1 MNVELRN
8 PNVIM
13 KLSRLGSFH
22 QSKLSFLRSFLKEF
36 KDWEY
41 KRDLFEL
48 DQFGYGTAVYS
59 FKKNTRVYSLVCF
72 ANELNE
78 NERSDRV
85 IATKWDAAF
94 VLHDGVPTK
103 QDIDRLRN
111 EVPKQEIGRLSYKE
125 LTLSRANKSV
135 RAFDHVVKSLSEGN
149 QPDIGLLSKVGYL
162 YRTTAVYG
170 SGKFGLADRFRIKNR
185 EEIYGPFR
193 LEMMLVY
200 LVRQFTFDQVNHV
213 AKHKNPRKSVTLDT
227 EISRNLGIGNSTGL
241 GMAPFIVNHPTLL
254 SNWIL
259 ARETALKTI
268 REIKNVKPEDIKL
281 FKNCL
286 KKSIKNI
293 TSWNT
298 DSEYQKK
305 KIKYL
310 LNDLN
315 EFIQF
320 IEKDFNF
327 SKEFIFNHLYLWIEE
342 NLGDEC
348 IEYIVSM
355 MMEPYDDIVSPLI
368 NQMSS
373 EEEKYFNIPT
383 SKTVVDL
390 KKILET
396 KYSEILKIDFSKKE
410 NNQNFWFI
418 SKNKEEPR
426 MADRFEENG
435 SDLEQP
441 LAIARDIKSN
451 KVGLCVAGSTSILA
465 EKLNMTLPVET
476 HLLQAC
482 VSEPIKPILHNVVTF
497 GAGHFYCSQSDKG
510 EMVMGGDLDGYNSY
524 AQRGNLPTLQHVL
537 TEGIAMFP
545 FLSKLK
551 ILRTWGGIMDMSMDG
566 SPIIDKTHIEGLYL
580 NCGWCYGGFKATPA
594 SGWTFAHTIA
604 QDRVHELN
612 AGYSLNRFHTGHL
625 IDEKG
630 LGTKTWIS

>member
-1 MNVELRN
+1 MKVELRN
-8 PNVIM
+8 PNIVM

-41 KRDLFEL
+41 KKDLFEL
-48 DQFGYGTAVYS
+48 NEFGYGTAVYS
-59 FKKNTRVYSLVCF
+59 FKKSTRVYSLICF

-78 NERSDRV
+78 KERSDRV

-94 VLHDGVPTK
+94 TLYDGVPSK

-111 EVPKQEIGRLSYKE
+111 EVPKQEVGRLSYKE

-135 RAFDHVVKSLSEGN
+135 RVFEHVVQSLSEGN
-149 QPDIGLLSKVGYL
+149 QPDIELLSKVGYL

-213 AKHKNPRKSVTLDT
+213 AKQKNPRKAVTLDL
-227 EISRNLGIGNSTGL
+227 EICRNLGIGNSTGL

-254 SNWIL
+254 NNWIY
-259 ARETALKTI
+259 ARETALKNI
-268 REIKNVKPEDIKL
+268 REIKNVKPDDSEL
-281 FKNCL
+281 FKTCL

-298 DSEYQKK
+298 ESKYQQKK
-305 KIKYL
+305 INSL

-315 EFIQF
+315 KFIQF
-320 IEKDFNF
+320 IEKDFDY
-327 SKEFIFNHLYLWIEE
+327 SKEFVFNNIYQWAED
-342 NLGDEC
+342 NLGEEC
-348 IEYIVSM
+348 VEYIISL
-355 MMEPYDDIVSPLI
+355 MMEPYDDIVNPLI

-383 SKTVVDL
+383 DRTVADL
-390 KKILET
+390 REILET
-396 KYSEILKIDFSKKE
+396 KYQEILKIDFSKKK

-426 MADRFEENG
+426 FANRFEENG

-441 LAIARDIKSN
+441 LAIARDIKKLYEALS
-451 KVGLCVAGSTSILA
+451 VAKNSSTIDKFLINNNELRHVVRRA
-465 EKLNMTLPVET
+465 FIIEKFPY
-476 HLLQAC
+476 
-482 VSEPIKPILHNVVTF
+482 SEIQDNIIGQSLIPIDMLRLKLSFF
-497 GAGHFYCSQSDKG
+497 GALKFDPRSDKWLRICMFQG
-510 EMVMGGDLDGYNSY
+510 APLPDELKNYDAQWVYNS
-524 AQRGNLPTLQHVL
+524 
-537 TEGIAMFP
+537 
-545 FLSKLK
+545 
-551 ILRTWGGIMDMSMDG
+551 
-566 SPIIDKTHIEGLYL
+566 L
-580 NCGWCYGGFKATPA
+580 N
-594 SGWTFAHTIA
+594 
-604 QDRVHELN
+604 
-612 AGYSLNRFHTGHL
+612 
-625 IDEKG
+625 
-630 LGTKTWIS
+630 